1 MHFVKNNILIVLAYF
16 GSIPIFLPFLNSE
29 QEKIVFL
36 VIHFATLI
44 NLFLLQYG
52 LLNYVIK
59 PMLYDN
65 STTSDKT
72 KIVLF
77 IVIKFSII
85 LGAIIW
91 GVHLI
96 GNRII
101 IPIINYVL
109 LIFLVSITTYIK
121 RKEKL

>member
-121 RKEKL
+121 RKEKI